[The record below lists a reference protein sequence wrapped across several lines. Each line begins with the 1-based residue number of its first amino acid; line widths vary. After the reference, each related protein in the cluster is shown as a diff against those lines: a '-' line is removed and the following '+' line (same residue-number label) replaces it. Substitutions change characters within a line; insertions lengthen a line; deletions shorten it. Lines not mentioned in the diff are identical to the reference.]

1 MSYPII
7 IYPAGVRRPMVAFGS
22 SGIVCRDS
30 CNDTEVLKSPLRH
43 DLSKC
48 SEETVLSMQE
58 EESFSLMSI
67 EREKCIYRSL
77 PKHKDIL
84 DCVDIT
90 DAGIRFPYMHNGHL
104 RDYIRKHSAHVD
116 DLTKDTWIRNAV
128 NAVQFIHAHSVIHGD
143 ISARNFLVA
152 DDLSIKLCDF
162 AGSGIGDISSV
173 VMEEDRYRKSPDSP
187 RSFQT
192 DLFALGCLIFEIL
205 VGSRPY
211 EEVSDEDWETI
222 ANNYDRGVFPPVGD
236 LKYGDVI
243 SKCWTSQ
250 YTEARQILLDIGENA
265 NQRGKG
271 QRGDVLS
278 ALLDLPMQALLPLG
292 ILPIGIL
299 AFCTYRIYKGT

>member
-1 MSYPII
+1 MAYPII

-43 DLSKC
+43 DLSRC
-48 SEETVLSMQE
+48 SEETILSMQE
-58 EESFSLMSI
+58 EESFSSMTI
-67 EREKCIYRSL
+67 EREKLIYRSL
-77 PKHKDIL
+77 PKQKDIL
-84 DCVDIT
+84 NCLDIT
-90 DAGIRFPYMHNGHL
+90 ETSIRFPYMHNGPL
-104 RDYIRKHSAHVD
+104 RNYIRKNFTHVD
-116 DLTKDTWIRNAV
+116 DLTKDTWIQNAV

-162 AGSGIGDISSV
+162 AGSGIGDMSPV

-192 DLFALGCLIFEIL
+192 DIFALGCLIFEIV

-211 EEVSDEDWETI
+211 EEISDDDWEI
-222 ANNYDRGVFPPVGD
+222 ISENYGRGIFPHVEG

-243 SKCWTSQ
+243 YKCWTSQ
-250 YTEARQILLDIGENA
+250 YTEAHQILLDIGNA
-265 NQRGKG
+265 THEGKE
-271 QRGDVLS
+271 RRVDVLS
-278 ALLDLPMQALLPLG
+278 VFPSLPIPTLLHLG
-292 ILPIGIL
+292 ILPISIL
-299 AFCTYRIYKGT
+299 AFCIYQKYKRA